1 MREYAYYAS
10 LSPRTR
16 ALNVL
21 RGLFRSR
28 PLERWLQARVAG
40 STPDA
45 WMARLIP
52 PEYLYAKGSWRNVE
66 RHGVKLR
73 LDLSNTTDHGAFY
86 DLLDIGDEHLNRRI
100 RPTDVVVD
108 IGANIGVRSLAFS
121 RAVPQGRVISF
132 EPHPHTF
139 ARLKEHVDMNAP
151 GNVTFVNKGVGQHV
165 DTARLYQVVETNSGM
180 NRILSDTG
188 SAASLPFVE
197 VHLSPLEP
205 MLEAAGVPHVDVI
218 KVDVEGFE
226 MEVLLGARAVI
237 ERDHPTLFI
246 ELDDDNLKE
255 SGSSAPALV
264 AWLRD
269 RGYDVRDAITEGSLP
284 TDLAHCH
291 FDILCL
297 PSR

>member
-16 ALNVL
+16 ALNMV
-21 RGLFRSR
+21 RRLFRGG
-28 PLERWLQARVAG
+28 PLERWLQDRVSG
-40 STPDA
+40 CTPDT

-86 DLLDIGDEHLNRRI
+86 DLLDAGDEHLITRI

-108 IGANIGVRSLAFS
+108 IGANIGVRTLAFS

-139 ARLKEHVDMNAP
+139 ERLKEHVTLNDP
-151 GNVTFVNKGVGQHV
+151 GNVTLVNKGIGQHV

-180 NRILSDTG
+180 NRILADADLVRST
-188 SAASLPFVE
+188 PFVD

-205 MLEAAGVPHVDVI
+205 VLEGAGVPHVDVI
-218 KVDVEGFE
+218 KIDVEGFE

-237 ERDHPTLFI
+237 ERDRPVLFI
-246 ELDDDNLKE
+246 ELDDDNLKD
-255 SGSSAPALV
+255 SGSSAPELV
-264 AWLRD
+264 EWLRE
-269 RGYDVRDAITEGSLP
+269 RGYDVRDAITLGPLP
-284 TDLAHCH
+284 SELAHCH